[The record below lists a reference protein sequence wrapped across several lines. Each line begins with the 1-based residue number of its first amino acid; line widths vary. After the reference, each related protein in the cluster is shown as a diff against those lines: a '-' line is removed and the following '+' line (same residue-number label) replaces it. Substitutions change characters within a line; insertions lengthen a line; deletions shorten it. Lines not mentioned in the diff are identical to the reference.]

1 MFQYELDTGR
11 INRFLN
17 DNPTLV
23 QQRRKLAK
31 GGKRFAEAEEVE
43 HFVGSAIQSAGER
56 FLARIHQEIHDAK
69 PQWEKDAIA
78 RELTELETPEQ
89 KPTVTDELG
98 RPELTTEYLI
108 SIGRE
113 DLTVW

>member
-1 MFQYELDTGR
+1 MIQYTLDTGR
-11 INRFLN
+11 INKFIS
-17 DNPTLV
+17 DNPTLL

-56 FLARIHQEIHDAK
+56 FLARIHEEIDAAK
-69 PQWEKDAIA
+69 PQWQKDADA
-78 RELTELETPEQ
+78 KELEALEKVEEKQYDPG
-89 KPTVTDELG
+89 V